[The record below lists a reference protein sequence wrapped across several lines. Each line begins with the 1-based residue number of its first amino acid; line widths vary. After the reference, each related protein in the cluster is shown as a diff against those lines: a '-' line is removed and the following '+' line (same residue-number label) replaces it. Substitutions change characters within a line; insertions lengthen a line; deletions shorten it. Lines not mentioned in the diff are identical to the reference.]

1 MNKKQHYLKN
11 FFCIVFLWVYTKR
24 KKAASLRPSLINLPT
39 LSPVGI
45 SKDTKCVAIR
55 SNTEQCVATGLRP
68 CE

>member
-45 SKDTKCVAIR
+45 SKDTIFQAF
-55 SNTEQCVATGLRP
+55 

>member
-1 MNKKQHYLKN
+1 MNKNQHYLKN

-45 SKDTKCVAIR
+45 SKDTKYGAMR
-55 SNTEQCVATGLRP
+55 SNAELQA
-68 CE
+68 